1 MAVELRDSFV
11 VEYFDPQASLTRTY
25 QLCFFA
31 QDKTIE
37 MYDLKTKRLFLKRCA
52 YPSLSP
58 NELYVGATINVFS
71 RPLRIV
77 DYGDD
82 ATRKRSTAN
91 AGECMIAV
99 DMEHHSAAAGS
110 AIEALTSRGL
120 RITAIRLVDMP
131 QSLAARAGVGAPRC
145 LVLLVSGAGVREK
158 VAATVAAF
166 PAAVV
171 SISSEAAVEELR
183 GKVSRPGESTATLK
197 NCAVCVVKPHAIT
210 SGHQGP
216 ILQRL
221 VEEGFYISALGSYE
235 LSVADAEDF
244 LEVYNGVLPE
254 YKRMVEQMSS
264 GPCWAIEVCAENA
277 VPALRAVC
285 GPHDPEVCH
294 VLFPHSLRSKYGV
307 DRIRNAVHC
316 TDLEE
321 DGPLESEFFFSLLQN
336 KQ

>member
-1 MAVELRDSFV
+1 MVGEQRDTFV
-11 VEYFDPQASLTRTY
+11 VEYFDPQASLSRTY
-25 QLCFFA
+25 QFCYFTD
-31 QDKTIE
+31 DKTIE

-82 ATRKRSTAN
+82 ATRKRLTTDSC
-91 AGECMIAV
+91 ECMITV
-99 DMEHHSAAAGS
+99 DMEHYSAVAGS
-110 AIEALTSRGL
+110 VVEALTTQGL
-120 RITAIRLVDMP
+120 RITFIRLVELS
-131 QSLAARAGVGAPRC
+131 QGLAARVASKTQRC
-145 LVLLVSGAGVREK
+145 LVLLVSGAGAREK
-158 VAATVAAF
+158 VASVAASF
-166 PAAVV
+166 SAAV
-171 SISSEAAVEELR
+171 SQISSDGAVQELR
-183 GKVSRPGESTATLK
+183 EAVMGPGESTAALK
-197 NCAVCVVKPHAIT
+197 NCAVCVIKPHAIT
-210 SGHQGP
+210 SGYHGP
-216 ILQRL
+216 ILHRL
-221 VEEGFYISALGSYE
+221 VEEGFYISAIGSYQ
-235 LSVADAEDF
+235 LTVADAEDF

-254 YKRMVEQMSS
+254 YKKLVEQMSS

-294 VLFPHSLRSKYGV
+294 ALFPHSLRSKYGV

-336 KQ
+336 KR